1 MLERDAT
8 YYAAELERC
17 KLRPESARR
26 IRQRLQTE
34 CGEASR
40 GPAPKF
46 SILELAP
53 RNQEVTDKPKATCQR
68 NASSILLK
76 TAACLVV
83 VAISAGTIAANV
95 SPLNASSGTAEADA
109 PLLPYQRIQFDFDSE
124 AAYMTPEG
132 VYITVPVLLAFPGN
146 MPASFSLS
154 IYDTNGVCFSAEKFT
169 GDNSQPRPLQVN
181 SSQRKATLYATFLS
195 DIDPWKYANEGDT
208 APDGWTW
215 NPTQAIELIE
225 RLRDCTIIA
234 ETTAGERFAFS
245 IDLDDYPAQSDI
257 ADRLYSKV
265 GYPLVYFALDEKRI
279 YD

>member
-17 KLRPESARR
+17 KLRPESAQR
-26 IRQRLQTE
+26 ILQRLQTE

-46 SILELAP
+46 GILELAA
-53 RNQEVTDKPKATCQR
+53 RGQKPARKIKAVRRR
-68 NASSILLK
+68 NAFSLLHRA
-76 TAACLVV
+76 AACLIV
-83 VAISAGTIAANV
+83 VAISAGVIAANV
-95 SPLNASSGTAEADA
+95 SPLNANSGTAEADA
-109 PLLPYQRIQFDFDSE
+109 PLLPYQRIQFDFNSE
-124 AAYMTPEG
+124 ATHMTSEG

-154 IYDTNGVCFSAEKFT
+154 IYDANGVCFSTEKFT
-169 GDNSQPRPLQVN
+169 EDFSQPRRLQVN

-208 APDGWTW
+208 VPSGWTW

-225 RLRDCTIIA
+225 RLRDCTIVA

-245 IDLDDYPAQSDI
+245 IDLNDYPTQSDI
-257 ADRLYSKV
+257 ANRLYSKV